1 MTLNSYDAKTKIQSY
16 IEMGSFESSFY
27 LKQRVGI
34 SSWNDISGRNLLD
47 IYFTWTKLRASSY
60 EPSNRA
66 GSVTGTNF
74 VVRSYGKFQPGLPG

>member
-1 MTLNSYDAKTKIQSY
+1 MTLNSNDAKTKIQSY

-47 IYFTWTKLRASSY
+47 IYFTW
-60 EPSNRA
+60 
-66 GSVTGTNF
+66 
-74 VVRSYGKFQPGLPG
+74 